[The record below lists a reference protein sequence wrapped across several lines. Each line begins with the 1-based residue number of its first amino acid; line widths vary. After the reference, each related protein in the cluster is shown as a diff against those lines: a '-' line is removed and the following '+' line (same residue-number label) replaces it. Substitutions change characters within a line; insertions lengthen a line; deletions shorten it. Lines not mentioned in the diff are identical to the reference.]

1 MIQVPLFPLGA
12 VLFPYGRMPLRI
24 FEPRYLDLV
33 RDSLKQQRE
42 FGVIWIREGREV
54 ILPGEDA
61 MPKLAPVGCLARVVD
76 WDATDNGQLAITI
89 EGTCKFRLLAT
100 EQQSNFLIVGDA
112 ELLAPETVVPLPER
126 AQGLIA
132 LLRQLIAHPLVA
144 RLNVE
149 PETQDA
155 TRLANQIAQLLPL
168 PETEKFIL
176 LTELDPLR
184 LLDRLL
190 LILDQIT
197 GE

>member
-1 MIQVPLFPLGA
+1 MQQVPLFPLAA
-12 VLFPYGRMPLRI
+12 VLFPHGRIPLRI

-33 RDSLKQQRE
+33 RDSLKHNTE
-42 FGVIWIREGREV
+42 FGVVWIREGSEV
-54 ILPGEDA
+54 VSGDQA
-61 MPKLAPVGCLARVVD
+61 MPKLAQLGCLARIVD
-76 WDATDNGQLAITI
+76 WDATDAGQLAITI
-89 EGTCKFRLLAT
+89 EGTRKFRLLSTA
-100 EQQSNFLIVGDA
+100 QQSNYLVVAEI
-112 ELLAPETVVPLPER
+112 ELLAPEIAVPLPER

-168 PETEKFIL
+168 PEAEKFKL
-176 LTELDPLR
+176 LAELDPLR

-190 LILDQIT
+190 LILDAVS
-197 GE
+197 